1 MDSLLNSVIKSGAG
15 LTYLR
20 VLFTLP
26 LDLVCQVR
34 YIEALCL
41 SRKSRT

>member
-20 VLFTLP
+20 VLFTFAFGFGSPSLSYRSVM
-26 LDLVCQVR
+26 LV
-34 YIEALCL
+34 
-41 SRKSRT
+41 S